1 MPKNSIF
8 LGTFSALAFEKPIDP
23 SVENNSEK
31 YGRIELISANK
42 KAPRA
47 APD

>member
-8 LGTFSALAFEKPIDP
+8 LGTFSALAFEKPIK
-23 SVENNSEK
+23 NNSEK
-31 YGRIELISANK
+31 YGRIELISKNK
-42 KAPRA
+42 KA